1 MTHRT
6 NKVVHWGVHGNN
18 TDHGPYVGIV
28 NRYAEHYGLGVDH
41 IDRNN
46 SLFSCAPRLRDAAF
60 VWIWNGMQNQ
70 GPLVSSLC
78 RRRGIPHA
86 FFEWGLLPQSQTL
99 SVDLRGF
106 CGASFLNDP
115 LGWVTELDM
124 ARLDAHRAELQAEHP
139 LRDEGYVLVVMQV
152 ECDTQM
158 LYHTPYND
166 MDELIAHAR
175 AIAGPGDVRVRMHP
189 KSGRNL
195 AKKPLPAGVR
205 QTHPAEPFLHDA
217 AGARLVIGATSTCLW
232 EAAVLG
238 VPVLALGDHPLRTHC
253 LEPDRAAAAALA
265 MRVDRKAGDL
275 WPCLERFNVRPL
287 DTSRSEYLPCS
298 TLQSSPAEAC
308 SPSRAAFG

>member
-1 MTHRT
+1 
-6 NKVVHWGVHGNN
+6 
-18 TDHGPYVGIV
+18 VGIV
-28 NRYAEHYGLGVDH
+28 NRYAEHYGLTADH
-41 IDRNN
+41 IDRQNT
-46 SLFSCAPRLRDAAF
+46 LFDCAPRIRDAAF

-70 GPLVSSLC
+70 CPLVASMC

-86 FFEWGLLPQSQTL
+86 FFEWGMLPQTETF

-106 CGASFLNDP
+106 CGASFLNDQ
-115 LGWVTELDM
+115 LGWVTPLDI
-124 ARLDAHRAELQAEHP
+124 ARLHAHRAELRQAHP
-139 LRDEGYVLVVMQV
+139 LRDEGYVLIVMQV

-158 LYHTPYND
+158 LFHTPYND
-166 MDELIAHAR
+166 MDELIDHAR

-195 AKKPLPAGVR
+195 AKRPLPSGVR
-205 QTHPAEPFLHDA
+205 QTHPAQTFLHDA

-265 MRVDRKAGDL
+265 MRIDRQTGDL
-275 WPCLERFNVRPL
+275 WPCVERFGVRPL
-287 DTSRSEYLPCS
+287 SEYEACS
-298 TLQSSPAEAC
+298 IPQSSPAEGS
-308 SPSRAAFG
+308 SPSKVASA